1 MLDFCGGRCE
11 KNPRCS
17 PATGISRKKE
27 TNYTLIVP
35 TFDRMSVKLRGKTPP
50 TAGGQRGCWEGKFGT
65 PKTVATFD
73 SMSNKLRKKQLKN
86 QLKMA
91 RKEVENLKL
100 KRAADKQIYDLLLNH
115 QVKSG

>member
-1 MLDFCGGRCE
+1 MGVVE

-27 TNYTLIVP
+27 TNYTFNCTYFRPNVGQ
-35 TFDRMSVKLRGKTPP
+35 TTWKNATHCRGAT
-50 TAGGQRGCWEGKFGT
+50 GGCWEGKFGT
-65 PKTVATFD
+65 LKTVVTFD
-73 SMSNKLRKKQLKN
+73 SMSNKLRKR

-91 RKEVENLKL
+91 RNEVENMKL
-100 KRAADKQIYDLLLNH
+100 KRAADKQIYDLLLKH